1 MGFSLDL
8 NQGNISVPEQRIY
21 KLQESLRKVS
31 PSMTVRQLASIVG
44 QIVSMSLGLGSVA
57 RLMTQS
63 LYIIINCR
71 TTWNDKV
78 VWTEEAWA
86 EMKFWEINIE
96 SLNGKEMR
104 YSAGAVR
111 LVYSDASDTGYGG
124 YTVDVGPRIAQGQ
137 WSESESQASSTWREL
152 EAINRILQAYS
163 KPMKGETVKWLT
175 DNQNV
180 VRIIEHG
187 SRKPGYRRLL

>member
-8 NQGNISVPEQRIY
+8 NQGNISVPEQRIC
-21 KLQESLRKVS
+21 KLQESLRKAS

-57 RLMTQS
+57 RLMTRS
-63 LYIIINCR
+63 LYTIINCR

-86 EMKFWEINIE
+86 EMKFWENNIE
-96 SLNGKEMR
+96 SLTGKEMR

-111 LVYSDASDTGYGG
+111 LMYSDASDTGYGG

-137 WSESESQASSTWREL
+137 
-152 EAINRILQAYS
+152 
-163 KPMKGETVKWLT
+163 
-175 DNQNV
+175 
-180 VRIIEHG
+180 
-187 SRKPGYRRLL
+187 